1 MVAGL
6 RRSLAREY
14 TADSMRFTTGAVRH
28 AAAVTAYLVLTL
40 WQTWPLATDPG
51 GWAPHDIG
59 DPLLST
65 WTLWWN
71 ATHLPFT
78 ADWWNGA
85 IFYPAPGALALSDHR
100 VGIGLITTPL
110 ILGGVTPL
118 AAHNIAF
125 LASYVL
131 SAAAAYALALSLTR
145 SARAAFLAGLV
156 YGFHPF
162 RAEHIPHLEL
172 LSGYWLPLVLLALHR
187 WVDTFRRRWLV
198 ALAAALVLVAFT
210 TGYYFF
216 FLGVLIGLWLLWFLP
231 WDLPLRRYAELGAAL
246 AIPFVPLAPVLLTY
260 RSIHQQFGLSRSIT
274 EIENLSADIRGWAT
288 PPEPLALWNAPASWY
303 TPEGAVF
310 PGVTATL
317 LVAIA
322 VAIAWRDGSGPP
334 RRSRLRAAMLGL
346 AVVMSGIAMIPATG
360 RSVEVPIGPLRLS
373 VSEAYKPLS
382 IAALLFAAWALTSER
397 IRRARHTSSALTFY
411 ALAAVAMGILGLGP
425 TARLAGERA
434 LYKAPYAWLMLLPG
448 FADGFRAPA
457 RFAMLTAL
465 CLSAATALAF
475 VRLTVRATGGVRAVL
490 TGMVAVGILAD
501 GWVAP
506 FALEAPP
513 PALIVPAAVP
523 ADAAIFELPSGVFE
537 DAAAMYR
544 ATQHGQPTVNGLSG
558 YAPPHYGALQ
568 SATRDEDTGALEM
581 IAVDRPVAVFVRR
594 QSAADRAAAVLPLQ
608 SRARHV
614 ASTPTH
620 EVFLL
625 DAAPRTP
632 APRPDGLRTVPIAA
646 VEASSHPDWVDRLA
660 DGNRR
665 TAWISDGPQRGG
677 EALTISLT
685 DRQRVSGVVLAHGP
699 FTPGFPRQLTIE
711 VADAPGAWR
720 PVWQG
725 PTGAR
730 TVAAALDDP
739 REVRLYLEFTP
750 VEARYLRLTQSG
762 TSAVDEWAVA
772 ELQVVGR

>member
-1 MVAGL
+1 MT
-6 RRSLAREY
+6 RSPESREY
-14 TADSMRFTTGAVRH
+14 TFAAMTFRTGAAVH
-28 AAAVTAYLVLTL
+28 AAAVLAYAALTL
-40 WQTWPLATDPG
+40 WQTWPLAADPG
-51 GWAPHDIG
+51 GWAPHDLG

-71 ATHLPFT
+71 ATHVPFT
-78 ADWWNGA
+78 TEWWNGA
-85 IFYPAPGALALSDHR
+85 VFYPAPGALALSDHR

-110 ILGGVTPL
+110 ILAGVTPL
-118 AAHNIAF
+118 AAHNVAF

-131 SAAAAYALALSLTR
+131 SAVSAYALAFSLTR
-145 SARAAFLAGLV
+145 SAAAAFLAGLV
-156 YGFHPF
+156 YGFNPF

-172 LSGYWLPLVLLALHR
+172 LSGYWLPLVLLTLHR
-187 WVDTFRRRWLV
+187 WVETFKRFWLV
-198 ALAAALVLVAFT
+198 WLAVSLVLVAFT

-231 WDLPLRRYAELGAAL
+231 WDLPVGRYVELGVAL
-246 AIPFVPLAPVLLTY
+246 ALPFVPLAPVLMTY

-274 EIENLSADIRGWAT
+274 EIEALSADIRGWVI
-288 PPEPLALWNAPASWY
+288 PPEPLAFWNAPASWY

-317 LVAIA
+317 LVASA
-322 VAIAWRDGSGPP
+322 VAIAWRGDGVGPP
-334 RRSRLRAAMLGL
+334 RRSRVRAAVLGV
-346 AVVMSGIAMIPATG
+346 AVIAFAVAMIPATG
-360 RSVEVPIGPLRLS
+360 RAVDIPLGPLRVT

-382 IAALLFAAWALTSER
+382 IAALLFAAWALTSQP
-397 IRRARHTSSALTFY
+397 IRRARQARSALTFY

-434 LYKAPYAWLMLLPG
+434 LYKAPYSWLMLLPG

-457 RFAMLTAL
+457 RFAMLTGL
-465 CLSAATALAF
+465 CLSVAAALAF
-475 VRLTVRATGGVRAVL
+475 VRLTIRATPGVRGALTAV
-490 TGMVAVGILAD
+490 AAAGILID
-501 GWVAP
+501 GWIDP
-506 FALEAPP
+506 FGLEAPP
-513 PALIVPAAVP
+513 PALIVPAEIP
-523 ADAAIFELPSGVFE
+523 ADAAVFELPSGVFE

-544 ATQHGQPTVNGLSG
+544 ATRHGRPVVNGLSG

-568 SATRDEDTGALEM
+568 SATRDEDTGALEV
-581 IAVDRPVAVFVRR
+581 IAVSRPVAVFVRK
-594 QSAADRAAAVLPLQ
+594 QSDAARAASRLPLQ

-614 ASTPTH
+614 ASTATH
-620 EVFLL
+620 EVFLI
-625 DAAPRTP
+625 DAAPRRP
-632 APRPDGLRTVPIAA
+632 APMPDGQHTLPIAS
-646 VEASSHPDWVDRLA
+646 VEASTQPDWVDRLA

-677 EALTISLT
+677 EALTITLA
-685 DRQRVSGVVLAHGP
+685 DHHQVSGVVLAHGP

-711 VADAPGAWR
+711 VAEEPGAWR

-739 REVRLYLEFTP
+739 RDVRLYIEFPPLEAKY
-750 VEARYLRLTQSG
+750 VRLTQTG
-762 TSAVDEWAVA
+762 VSAVDEWAVA
-772 ELQVVGR
+772 ELGVVGR